1 VDFQSIGFSS
11 TTSTS
16 YKLQQV
22 YIVLNTTLLAFAAE
36 RRAQAHM
43 LLSTGFCSMAPASID
58 IACPQIPQ
66 QQTRR
71 PPLLLSINGT
81 DGRTDA

>member
-16 YKLQQV
+16 HKLQQV